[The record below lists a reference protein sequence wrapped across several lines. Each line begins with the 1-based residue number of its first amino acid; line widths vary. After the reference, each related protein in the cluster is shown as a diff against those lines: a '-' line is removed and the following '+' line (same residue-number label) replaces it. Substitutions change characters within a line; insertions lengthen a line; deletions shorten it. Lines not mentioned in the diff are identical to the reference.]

1 MKGVI
6 LAGGKGTR
14 LYPITKG
21 INKHLLPIYN
31 KPMIYYPL
39 SVLMLASIRKILI
52 ITTDEFL
59 ENYKNLLGNGR
70 DFGIDISYAIQKE
83 PKGIAEA
90 FKIGKNFIKNDS
102 VCLILGDN
110 FFYGGGFS
118 EILKEYKS
126 LKEGAVIFAYQVKN
140 PSNFGVIEFDK
151 KIKIKEKPKQP
162 KSKWAITGLYFF
174 DNNVV
179 NYAKNIKPSKRGEVE
194 IVDILNKYLKE
205 NKLKYHLLGRGYT
218 WLDMG
223 VYDNLIE
230 AGEFV
235 RTIEKR
241 QGMMIASLEEI
252 ALNNRWIEKKDIIK
266 LAKKYNN
273 EYGDYLRG
281 LIE

>member
-1 MKGVI
+1 MKGII

-21 INKHLLPIYN
+21 VNKHLLPIYN

-39 SVLMLASIRKILI
+39 SVLMLGGIREILI
-52 ITTDEFL
+52 ITTNEFL
-59 ENYKNLLGNGR
+59 NNYKNLLGNGE
-70 DFGIDISYAIQKE
+70 DFGINIHYAIQKE
-83 PKGIAEA
+83 PNGIAEA
-90 FKIGKNFIKNDS
+90 FIIGEDFIKNDN

-118 EILKEYKS
+118 EVLKKYS
-126 LKEGAVIFAYQVKN
+126 NLKEGCVIFAYQVKDT
-140 PSNFGVIEFDK
+140 SNFGVIEFDK
-151 KIKIKEKPKQP
+151 EIKIKEKPKHS

-174 DNNVV
+174 DNDVI
-179 NYAKNIKPSKRGEVE
+179 NYAKEIKPSKRGELE
-194 IVDILNKYLKE
+194 IVDILNKYLKK
-205 NKLKYHLLGRGYT
+205 NRLKYHLLGRGYA

-252 ALNNRWIEKKDIIK
+252 AFNNGWINKEKLIT

-281 LIE
+281 LVE